1 MVLADS
7 TGPSAATYKLVES
20 IGFDETGVG
29 LLGAGEELGEA
40 LHIYRPLHGKL

>member
-7 TGPSAATYKLVES
+7 TGPSAATYKLMEP

-29 LLGAGEELGEA
+29 LPGLGEELGEA